1 MGFIT
6 GLIWGVLIAAG
17 TVALEHYGPSIDALR
32 ISLSGNGA
40 IAVPAMFVPLAI
52 FWGWSWIANAYAG
65 RSVVPMAAYTLA
77 LLLGVS
83 LIGPT
88 DAFFFPQSGSAQLG
102 VNQLLAGLFQGILFV
117 GFVAIVAAPIYWVLR
132 SRVGTSR
139 ILIWALYLV
148 SLAIA
153 AFVRRPGCGSGVRTR
168 LATSGRPHLR
178 RDHRDRDHVPG
189 GVRYPIR
196 TSERPLG
203 PTLAAGGL
211 AWGGRRRRCGSRGR
225 RITTREGGTR
235 RTELTGWT
243 ERRTLRLGRRRSPG
257 HRARLRRHEPPH
269 VVRGVRQHRHEPS
282 PLQRGGQHA
291 LVLRA
296 GAALAA
302 RIDLAAV
309 ADVSTDPADVL
320 VVDLLD
326 LVDAERADLAP
337 GSTET
342 GRPAVSTAA

>member
-77 LLLGVS
+77 LLIGVS

-102 VNQLLAGLFQGILFV
+102 VNQLLAGLFQGVLFV

-153 AFVRRPGCGSGVRTR
+153 AFVPGFGTIV
-168 LATSGRPHLR
+168 
-178 RDHRDRDHVPG
+178 
-189 GVRYPIR
+189 
-196 TSERPLG
+196 
-203 PTLAAGGL
+203 AGGL
-211 AWGGRRRRCGSRGR
+211 VAGVASGHAWQRQGGRSFVAIIVIVIMFLAVFG
-225 RITTREGGTR
+225 I
-235 RTELTGWT
+235 
-243 ERRTLRLGRRRSPG
+243 PY
-257 HRARLRRHEPPH
+257 
-269 VVRGVRQHRHEPS
+269 
-282 PLQRGGQHA
+282 
-291 LVLRA
+291 VLA
-296 GAALAA
+296 NGL
-302 RIDLAAV
+302 
-309 ADVSTDPADVL
+309 S
-320 VVDLLD
+320 
-326 LVDAERADLAP
+326 AP
-337 GSTET
+337 
-342 GRPAVSTAA
+342 R